1 MDGLLSYMG
10 DYGGYELCGGLMEGF
25 GSDGGRVLGEQLRCD
40 APSTPTL

>member
-25 GSDGGRVLGEQLRCD
+25 GSDGGEGFGGATQV
-40 APSTPTL
+40 